1 VGVAGA
7 DVLATRVERLVLP
20 DLAGL
25 GGDAVLASAS
35 GRVIASNTV
44 RFLPGDIAPA
54 GEPVEASAGPLPWR
68 VLVVPAPGP
77 PARPRSRDAAPAVV
91 PELFVSLLRDGEV
104 VWPIVVRPGVSALA
118 AGGSRISG
126 RQSWR
131 LLWASSKPLSVGVLA
146 WAALDT
152 FDGPFVVGALGFVVG
167 AIPAAVRDGMGSRA
181 GGRLI
186 AALVVAGLLY
196 AASLILDPIGS
207 ALGTAASQRITGRL
221 QARLLS
227 AVTAPVTVAHLEDA
241 GTLDRL
247 ASAEGSLTGF
257 FPGDAPVTWVGSVAG
272 RLSGVFGCAVIAAY
286 FWWLG
291 LLLLAMWVAV
301 RQVILK
307 SVLKQAVDMRG
318 QTTEMRR
325 AWYYTGV
332 GSKARD
338 AKEVRV
344 FGLAAF
350 FGMRYARHFTE
361 SIRAGHAGLRGLHRR
376 AAACFLVVTG
386 GYALAIWTIAD
397 AARTHG
403 ISTRSMAIM
412 LPMLAITA
420 AAGNVSMDD
429 ITLAWTLSGLPDADR
444 LERDLRPPSELDGTG
459 DPGDA
464 PQAAVA
470 FEAVRFRYPTGPAD
484 VLAGV
489 DLELAAGTSTA
500 LVGVNGAGKST
511 LVSLLARLRDPTGG
525 RVTVDGVDVRTLEP
539 GAWQRMIA
547 LMPQDPVRYPLT
559 AYDNVAFGALEHA
572 GDREGVQR
580 AAELAGFAA
589 VVDELPK
596 KWDTVLSR
604 QLPDGAELSGGQW
617 QRLALARALFATFH
631 GARILVLDEPTA
643 ALDVRAEAR
652 FYQHFHEI
660 TAGLTTLVIS
670 HRFATVRR
678 AQRIY
683 VLDGG
688 VITESGGHD
697 DLVKAGGS
705 YAEMYRVQAARFAR

>member
-1 VGVAGA
+1 MAA
-7 DVLATRVERLVLP
+7 AIAQWMAT
-20 DLAGL
+20 G
-25 GGDAVLASAS
+25 
-35 GRVIASNTV
+35 N
-44 RFLPGDIAPA
+44 
-54 GEPVEASAGPLPWR
+54 
-68 VLVVPAPGP
+68 
-77 PARPRSRDAAPAVV
+77 
-91 PELFVSLLRDGEV
+91 
-104 VWPIVVRPGVSALA
+104 
-118 AGGSRISG
+118 RISG

-131 LLWASSKPLSVGVLA
+131 LLWASSKPLSAAVLA

-152 FDGPFVVGALGFVVG
+152 FDGPFVVASLGYVVG
-167 AIPAAVRDGMGSRA
+167 AIPDAIRDGMSSAA
-181 GGRLI
+181 GNRLI
-186 AALVVAGLLY
+186 AALVIAALLY
-196 AASLILDPIGS
+196 AASPILDPIGA
-207 ALGTAASQRITGRL
+207 ALGTAASQRISGQL
-221 QARLLS
+221 QARLLT
-227 AVTAPVTVAHLEDA
+227 AVTAPSTVAHLEDEE
-241 GTLDRL
+241 TLNRL

-257 FPGDAPVTWVGSVAG
+257 FPGSAPVTWVGSVAN

-291 LLLLAMWVAV
+291 LLLLVMWLAV
-301 RQVILK
+301 RQLILK
-307 SVLKQAVDMRG
+307 SVLKQAIDMRG

-344 FGLAAF
+344 FGLAEF
-350 FGMRYARHFTE
+350 FGGRYARHFTE
-361 SIRAGHAGLRGLHRR
+361 SIRAAHAGLRGLHRR
-376 AAACFLVVTG
+376 AVACFVVVTG
-386 GYALAIWTIAD
+386 GYALAIWTISD
-397 AARTHG
+397 AARTHAIG
-403 ISTRSMAIM
+403 PRSLAIM

-429 ITLAWTLSGLPDADR
+429 ITLAWTLFGLPDADR
-444 LERDLRPPSELDGTG
+444 LERDLRPPSELDGAH

-464 PQAAVA
+464 PQAAVR
-470 FEAVRFRYPTGPAD
+470 FEGVRFRYPAGARD

-511 LVSLLARLRDPTGG
+511 LVSLLARLRDPVGG
-525 RVTVDGVDVRTLEP
+525 RITVDGTDIRTLDP
-539 GAWQRMIA
+539 GRWQRMIA

-559 AYDNVAFGALEHA
+559 AFDNVAFGALEHA
-572 GDREGVQR
+572 DDRAGVLK
-580 AAELAGFAA
+580 AAKLSGFSS
-589 VVDELPK
+589 VVDELPG

-604 QLPDGAELSGGQW
+604 ELPDGAELSGGQW

-652 FYQHFHEI
+652 FYERFHEI
-660 TAGLTTLVIS
+660 TGGLTTLVIS

-683 VLDGG
+683 VMDGG
-688 VITESGGHD
+688 VIAESGSHD
-697 DLVKAGGS
+697 ELVRADGT
-705 YAEMYRVQAARFAR
+705 YAEMYQLQAARFAQ

>member
-1 VGVAGA
+1 M
-7 DVLATRVERLVLP
+7 
-20 DLAGL
+20 
-25 GGDAVLASAS
+25 
-35 GRVIASNTV
+35 
-44 RFLPGDIAPA
+44 
-54 GEPVEASAGPLPWR
+54 
-68 VLVVPAPGP
+68 
-77 PARPRSRDAAPAVV
+77 
-91 PELFVSLLRDGEV
+91 
-104 VWPIVVRPGVSALA
+104 
-118 AGGSRISG
+118 
-126 RQSWR
+126 
-131 LLWASSKPLSVGVLA
+131 LWASSKPLSAAVLA

-152 FDGPFVVGALGFVVG
+152 FDGPFVVAALGYVVG
-167 AIPAAVRDGMGSRA
+167 AIPDAIRDGMSSAA
-181 GGRLI
+181 GDRLI
-186 AALVVAGLLY
+186 TALVVAALLY
-196 AASLILDPIGS
+196 AASLILDPIGN
-207 ALGTAASQRITGRL
+207 ALSTAASQRITGQL
-221 QARLLS
+221 QARLLT
-227 AVTAPVTVAHLEDA
+227 AVTAPVTVAHLEDEE
-241 GTLDRL
+241 TLNRL

-257 FPGDAPVTWVGSVAG
+257 FPGNAPVTWVGSVAG

-291 LLLLAMWVAV
+291 LLLLVIWLVV

-307 SVLKQAVDMRG
+307 SVLKQAIDMRG

-344 FGLAAF
+344 FGLAEF
-350 FGMRYARHFTE
+350 FGGRYARHFSE

-376 AAACFLVVTG
+376 AAACFLLVTG
-386 GYALAIWTIAD
+386 GYVLAIWTIAD
-397 AARTHG
+397 AARTHEIG
-403 ISTRSMAIM
+403 PRSLAIM

-429 ITLAWTLSGLPDADR
+429 ITLAWTLFGLPDADR
-444 LERDLRPPSELDGTG
+444 LERDLRPPSELDGSR
-459 DPGDA
+459 DPGGDA
-464 PQAAVA
+464 PRDAVR
-470 FEAVRFRYPTGPAD
+470 FESVRFRYPTGNAD

-489 DLELAAGTSTA
+489 DLELKAGTSTA

-525 RVTVDGVDVRTLEP
+525 AITVDGVDVRTLDP
-539 GAWQRMIA
+539 GRWQRMFA
-547 LMPQDPVRYPLT
+547 LMPQDPVRYPLS

-572 GDREGVQR
+572 DDRAGVER
-580 AAELAGFAA
+580 AAKLSGFSS
-589 VVDELPK
+589 VVGELPNR
-596 KWDTVLSR
+596 WDTVLSR
-604 QLPDGAELSGGQW
+604 QLPGGAELSGGQW

-652 FYQHFHEI
+652 FYQRFHEI

-678 AQRIY
+678 AERIY

-688 VITESGGHD
+688 VITEHGGHD
-697 DLVKAGGS
+697 ELVAAGGK
-705 YAEMYRVQAARFAR
+705 YAEMYQLQAARFAP

>member
-1 VGVAGA
+1 VVA
-7 DVLATRVERLVLP
+7 
-20 DLAGL
+20 
-25 GGDAVLASAS
+25 
-35 GRVIASNTV
+35 
-44 RFLPGDIAPA
+44 
-54 GEPVEASAGPLPWR
+54 
-68 VLVVPAPGP
+68 
-77 PARPRSRDAAPAVV
+77 
-91 PELFVSLLRDGEV
+91 
-104 VWPIVVRPGVSALA
+104 ALA
-118 AGGSRISG
+118 HQVAAGTRISG

-131 LLWASSKPLSVGVLA
+131 LLWASSKPLSAGVLA

-152 FDGPFVVGALGFVVG
+152 VDGPFVVAAFGFVVG
-167 AIPAAVRDGMGSRA
+167 AVPGAIRDGMSSAA
-181 GGRLI
+181 GHRLVT
-186 AALVVAGLLY
+186 ALVVAALLY
-196 AASLILDPIGS
+196 ATSLILDPVGA
-207 ALGTAASQRITGRL
+207 ALGTAASQRIGGQL
-221 QARLLS
+221 QARLLT
-227 AVTAPVTVAHLEDA
+227 AVTAPATVAHLEDQE
-241 GTLDRL
+241 TLNRL

-257 FPGDAPVTWVGSVAG
+257 FPGNAPVTWVGSVAG

-291 LLLLAMWVAV
+291 LLLLVMWLAV

-307 SVLKQAVDMRG
+307 SVLRQAIDMRG

-344 FGLAAF
+344 FGLAEF
-350 FGMRYARHFTE
+350 FGGRYARHFTE
-361 SIRAGHAGLRGLHRR
+361 SIKAGHAGLRGLHRR
-376 AAACFLVVTG
+376 AAACFAVVTA
-386 GYALAIWTIAD
+386 GYALAIWTITD
-397 AARTHG
+397 AARTHE
-403 ISTRSMAIM
+403 ISPRSLAIM

-420 AAGNVSMDD
+420 AAGSVSMDD
-429 ITLAWTLSGLPDADR
+429 ITLAWTLFGLPDADR
-444 LERDLRPPSELDGTG
+444 LERDLRPPSELDGAG

-464 PQAAVA
+464 PRDAVRFA
-470 FEAVRFRYPTGPAD
+470 EVRFRYPTSNAD
-484 VLAGV
+484 VLKGV

-525 RVTVDGVDVRTLEP
+525 RITVDGADVRTLDP
-539 GAWQRMIA
+539 GRWQRMIA
-547 LMPQDPVRYPLT
+547 LMPQDPVHYPLS

-572 GDREGVQR
+572 DDRPGVER
-580 AAELAGFAA
+580 AAKLSGFSS
-589 VVDELPK
+589 VVEGLPRQ
-596 KWDTVLSR
+596 WDTVLSR
-604 QLPDGAELSGGQW
+604 ELPGGAELSGGQW

-643 ALDVRAEAR
+643 ALDVRAESS
-652 FYQHFHEI
+652 FYERFHEI

-688 VITESGGHD
+688 VITERGSHD
-697 DLVKAGGS
+697 DLVAAGGT
-705 YAEMYRVQAARFAR
+705 YAEMYRLQAARFAP